1 MDSGY
6 MVVARKKSSRLSC
19 VPKKAESSSTGYT
32 LDSIMRSLE
41 IAEKADNHHR
51 YAVHAEKDY
60 NITQKWEALPLYHHG
75 DHMPKMEL
83 FKNFKRTVNKV
94 L

>member
-1 MDSGY
+1 
-6 MVVARKKSSRLSC
+6 MVVVRRKSPRLSC
-19 VPKKAESSSTGYT
+19 VPRKAESSSTDYT

-41 IAEKADNHHR
+41 IAEKTDNHYK

-60 NITQKWEALPLYHHG
+60 NLTNKWETLPIYEQG

-83 FKNFKRTVNKV
+83 FKNFKKTVNKV